1 MSLEEQIH
9 QRVLGLDGVGTV
21 YLADPVWLTAVKQLG
36 ALIASGETKAATP
49 FVVCAEEEIEG
60 RSTMIVKVRIGTDG
74 SVPAP
79 AMARTVASEIR
90 FLVGQ
95 THPDKEVKT
104 VVEVAALGV

>member
-36 ALIASGETKAATP
+36 TLIASGESKAPAP
-49 FVVCAEEEIEG
+49 FVVCVEEESEG
-60 RSTMIVKVRIGTDG
+60 RSLLTVKVRIGTDG

-79 AMARTVASEIR
+79 AIARSVASEIR
-90 FLVGQ
+90 SLVGEA
-95 THPDKEVKT
+95 HPHKEVKAI
-104 VVEVAALGV
+104 VELAALGV